1 MAGVPNLWY
10 TYHWW
15 YVERLQVVRRK
26 FLFYQKSKID
36 FDGKGK
42 NKQAGVFEEVIDT
55 IMLKI
60 TIFTHTSFFENS
72 SSKVPSGMQ
81 NCF

>member
-55 IMLKI
+55 IMLKELYSQ
-60 TIFTHTSFFENS
+60 TQVSLKTAA
-72 SSKVPSGMQ
+72 Q
-81 NCF
+81 NF